1 VARQISVLHSSPVAL
16 LPSLIASGGHGLSPT
31 DSLNVL
37 DRDFVMALPIAA
49 TARQV
54 TVDRISAAA

>member
-1 VARQISVLHSSPVAL
+1 VAGQISVLHSAPVAL
-16 LPSLIASGGHGLSPT
+16 LPALIASGGHGLSPT

-49 TARQV
+49 TARPATADLSV
-54 TVDRISAAA
+54 AAS